1 MPTAAIVPDQDAFM
15 PSNSPCVLDEVTDLD
30 IVVREL
36 TLLCDRLLEA
46 ASVAQVLAA
55 QTEWRARA
63 AVAFAERSDRW
74 ARDVSAL
81 GCLAETARVAA
92 IRARERAALEAWWA
106 CS

>member
-1 MPTAAIVPDQDAFM
+1 M
-15 PSNSPCVLDEVTDLD
+15 PSSPSPCGLDGVADLD

-36 TLLCDRLLEA
+36 SRLCDSLLES
-46 ASVAQVLAA
+46 ASLARGLA
-55 QTEWRARA
+55 TQTEWRSRA

-74 ARDVSAL
+74 ARDVSGL
-81 GCLAETARVAA
+81 GCLAETARVTA